1 MNTDYHSQEVR
12 LAVVIAFHN
21 RKEYLR
27 ETLTSFGPVF
37 DQDIGEQ
44 IEFILV
50 GDGSENDVFT
60 TADIPSRLQPLTRL
74 FWFPP
79 QGRPAAARNFGVEQ
93 SRRATHLMFVD
104 SDDRIC
110 APGFRKAL
118 ETVGRIKADVYPFNF
133 RYISAAGE
141 PSTPYGRN
149 VQFPWYDVR
158 PFLWTK
164 LGYRRAL
171 LLTNPLMIS
180 SFIRRDA
187 FHALGGFDEAIPA
200 EDYELWLSAAY
211 SDCQFCHLP
220 YVVCEKREH
229 QGSRSFDKVQDDKNV
244 LVSIQTPRLKALM
257 GSTYRKLEANWL
269 ARVQATPHK
278 RSLLQRLETV
288 AKSL

>member
-1 MNTDYHSQEVR
+1 V
-12 LAVVIAFHN
+12 L
-21 RKEYLR
+21 
-27 ETLTSFGPVF
+27 
-37 DQDIGEQ
+37 DQDVGIN

-50 GDGSENDVFT
+50 GDSSENDVFT
-60 TADIPSRLQPLTRL
+60 TSDIPSRLQHLTRM

-93 SRRATHLMFVD
+93 SGHATHLMFVD
-104 SDDRIC
+104 SDDRLC
-110 APGFRKAL
+110 APGFQKAL
-118 ETVGRIKADVYPFNF
+118 EAVRRIEADVYPFNY
-133 RYISAAGE
+133 RYIATAGE

-149 VQFPWYDVR
+149 VQFPWYDFR
-158 PFLWTK
+158 PFVWTR

-180 SFIRRDA
+180 SIIRRDT

-211 SDCQFCHLP
+211 SDYRFCYLP

-257 GSTYRKLEANWL
+257 GSAYRRLEANWL
-269 ARVQATPHK
+269 ERVQATPHR
-278 RSLLQRLETV
+278 RSLFHRLQAV